1 VVAVVWANT
10 LASSYFSVSQAL
22 SFGANDI
29 GMAFAV
35 AFLAQEIADA
45 TLPGGP
51 LDSLRRAV
59 LPVVSAAGGVVGTVA
74 VYVTYFR
81 FGDELN
87 LLQGWPTV
95 CGVDITFCYL
105 IATSIFRHR
114 SPITFVLLL
123 AIASD
128 VVRVLIVPTAL
139 P

>member
-1 VVAVVWANT
+1 MWANT

-22 SFGANDI
+22 SFGVNDI
-29 GMAFAV
+29 AWPSPWRSSPK
-35 AFLAQEIADA
+35 EIADA

-51 LDSLRRAV
+51 LDSLWRAV